1 MSRKAF
7 NYTLDIDVV
16 SRLSRY
22 SEKTMIPKSQIV
34 TKAIEQYLD
43 EQKFEVDEEK

>member
-1 MSRKAF
+1 MARKAF

-16 SRLSRY
+16 GRLSRY

-43 EQKFEVDEEK
+43 EQNFEVEKEK